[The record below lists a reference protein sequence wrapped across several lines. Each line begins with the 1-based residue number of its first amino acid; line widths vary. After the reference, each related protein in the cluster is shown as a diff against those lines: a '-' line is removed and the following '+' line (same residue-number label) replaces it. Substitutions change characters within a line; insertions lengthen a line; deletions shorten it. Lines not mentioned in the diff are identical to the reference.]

1 MSSQLS
7 KALVVPEYKD
17 KLNNTGQ
24 PIINSG
30 KKIRLYTNNP
40 ANGTAIENVR
50 YTVNVQ
56 SILDDLFPG
65 QGRTAGPN
73 ACMLWGNDLY
83 FSNSTANSQ
92 AVIRLPNYLNLPSQ
106 SIAEAHVVTL
116 VANDYVG
123 LAFDTSGQLF
133 VAEGG
138 WGNNQIVKYQVNTVV
153 PASQRSN
160 NNFISRVE
168 LGNAGLTSYFAN
180 LVFDTGGN
188 LWVSDYRNNRV
199 VSFVNGYNVNIKV
212 FNDPN
217 PSAGELLNHPEGL
230 DFDTEGNLWIANNN
244 DGNGLPR
251 QNPTKIIKLKRQHL
265 QDVINNGAAPSL
277 IPGATCDV
285 YADVGQPKFG
295 GLQIDQAKNRI
306 FVTEQVSKKGRYYDI
321 DATGAIQTALSQPLS
336 IDTSD
341 PGNGGLTL
349 LRQSHT
355 ANDPI
360 EYDLYIQD
368 TSAATAANT
377 DSGQEPN
384 EITGVAHA
392 WESLDLWTTSQ
403 PQGMVHET
411 LLGGSSGYVRV
422 RVRNRSNFAY
432 QPPAANSQ
440 RKKEQLSL
448 YWAKASSS
456 LSWPAPWNAGNKY
469 GGDIINLPV
478 PTQDIPAVPAMGEEV
493 LTFAFNAPNPADY
506 QTEFGTDSGHFCLL
520 ARIHRPG
527 APADGM
533 TFPEALGT
541 GATDLINNVLNNK
554 RIAWRNVAIAATQTR
569 LMPLGDG
576 WLTPV
581 TGFVGSNHG
590 PHPFKTAFSIEIQD
604 AQGQR
609 IRQPEIRPVL
619 SLSRSMVQMLRKQH
633 IDVRDLGLVPIE
645 SHKTFAR
652 THASLEDENML
663 FGIDDPTRCLHGLPL
678 EAGQPFFASLHLWAP
693 TPLTGL
699 IVRLL
704 QFADEGSGLALI
716 GGQTVAL
723 GDTHMSRTEK
733 TSACPCL
740 RHCLCSCRCCR

>member
-7 KALVVPEYKD
+7 KAIVVPDYIR
-17 KLNNTGQ
+17 GM
-24 PIINSG
+24 
-30 KKIRLYTNNP
+30 IRLYINNP

-50 YTVNVQ
+50 YTVSVQ
-56 SILDDLFPG
+56 SILDDLFPS
-65 QGRTAGPN
+65 QGRIAGPN
-73 ACMLWGNDLY
+73 VCTLWGNDLY
-83 FSNSTANSQ
+83 FSTSTANSQ

-106 SIAEAHVVTL
+106 AMAEAHVVTL

-133 VAEGG
+133 VAEGD
-138 WGNNQIVKYQVNTVV
+138 WANNQIVKYQVNTVV
-153 PASQRSN
+153 PAGQRSN

-168 LGNAGLTSYFAN
+168 LGNASLTSYFAN

-188 LWVSDYRNNRV
+188 LWVSDYLNNRV
-199 VSFVNGYNVNIKV
+199 VAFVNDDNKVNFKV

-306 FVTEQVSKKGRYYDI
+306 FVTEQVSNQGRYYDI
-321 DATGAIQTALSQPLS
+321 NVMGNIDPAIVQPLS
-336 IDTSD
+336 IITSVQK
-341 PGNGGLTL
+341 GNGGLAL
-349 LRQSHT
+349 LRQSHA

-411 LLGGSSGYVRV
+411 LLGGGSGYVRV

-432 QPPAANSQ
+432 QPPVPGGV
-440 RKKEQLSL
+440 RKAEQLSL

-469 GGDIINLPV
+469 GGAVANLPM
-478 PTQDIPAVPAMGEEV
+478 PTQAIPAVPAMGEVV
-493 LTFAFNAPNPADY
+493 LTFPFNAPNPADY
-506 QTEFGTDSGHFCLL
+506 QVEFGTDSGHFCLL

-554 RIAWRNVAIAATQTR
+554 RIAWRNVAIAATQSR

-581 TGFVGSNHG
+581 TGFIGSNHG
-590 PHPFKTAFSIEIQD
+590 PNPFKTAFSIEIQD

-609 IRQPEIRPVL
+609 IRQPEIRPVV

-678 EAGQPFFASLHLWAP
+678 EAGQPFFAGLHLWAP

-740 RHCLCSCRCCR
+740 RHCLCSCHCCR